1 MVGGE
6 LDEAFHRGE
15 RAYAACNFAE
25 AIEHYQASLDIEA
38 TLAAYLNLGNALM
51 NSSSFDEAEE
61 VLGIGLQM
69 AERSGNRDF
78 LGPSMPIS
86 ASAICTAADWMRR

>member
-1 MVGGE
+1 LLQKSTLRGLHRHGGVVVGGE

-15 RAYAACNFAE
+15 RAYAACNFA
-25 AIEHYQASLDIEA
+25 
-38 TLAAYLNLGNALM
+38 
-51 NSSSFDEAEE
+51 EAEE